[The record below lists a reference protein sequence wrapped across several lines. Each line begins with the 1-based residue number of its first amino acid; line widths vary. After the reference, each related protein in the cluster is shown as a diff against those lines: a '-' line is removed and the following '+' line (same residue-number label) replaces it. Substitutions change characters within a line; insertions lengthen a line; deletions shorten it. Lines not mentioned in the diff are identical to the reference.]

1 MSSTPSP
8 IPAEVLNQMS
18 ETDRIRAL
26 ELLTELDHR
35 NTRAAAQ
42 KDFIKFVERMW
53 PEFIPGRHHA
63 KMARAFE
70 KIAQGKL
77 KRLII
82 NMPPRH
88 TKSEFASYLLPA
100 WFLGLYP
107 NKQIMQ
113 ISHTADM
120 AEGFGRKVRNLVDSD
135 NYHTIFPDT
144 RLRRD
149 STAAARWNTDKN
161 GTYIAMGVGGAVA
174 GKGADICIKAGSFI
188 LTKTGYKKIEN
199 VTVVDEVYGNTGFVK
214 ILATMN
220 SNQDYQITINDLY
233 EMTPNHPVW
242 TKNRGWVDAGNLKIG
257 DVLTTIPFWFKI
269 KLSIKT
275 TRIILWQKVKQ
286 AIQLKKNTTS
296 GQ

>member
-70 KIAQGKL
+70 RIAQGKL

-174 GKGADICIKAGSFI
+174 GKGADLCLAKESIVDNGRQLQIKDIQIGDVI
-188 LTKTGYKKIEN
+188 KT
-199 VTVVDEVYGNTGFVK
+199 NTGWEKVTNK
-214 ILATMN
+214 SLTIHDSYVILNHDVRASKTHPF
-220 SNQDYQITINDLY
+220 
-233 EMTPNHPVW
+233 MTD
-242 TKNRGWVDAGNLKIG
+242 RGWVEAGELNIG
-257 DVLTTIPFWFKI
+257 DKILTITIWRQI
-269 KLSIKT
+269 CTLLKT
-275 TRIILWQKVKQ
+275 LLEKRGKE
-286 AIQLKKNTTS
+286 
-296 GQ
+296 

>member
-70 KIAQGKL
+70 RVAQGKL

-174 GKGADICIKAGSFI
+174 GKGADLCLAKESIVDNGRQLQIKDIQIGDVI
-188 LTKTGYKKIEN
+188 KT
-199 VTVVDEVYGNTGFVK
+199 NTGWEKVTNK
-214 ILATMN
+214 SLTIHDSYVILNHDVRASKTHPF
-220 SNQDYQITINDLY
+220 
-233 EMTPNHPVW
+233 MTD
-242 TKNRGWVDAGNLKIG
+242 RGWVEAGELNIG
-257 DVLTTIPFWFKI
+257 DKILTITIWRQI
-269 KLSIKT
+269 CTLLKT
-275 TRIILWQKVKQ
+275 LLEKRGKE
-286 AIQLKKNTTS
+286 
-296 GQ
+296 

>member
-174 GKGADICIKAGSFI
+174 GKGADLCLAKESIVDNGRQLQIKDIQIGDVI
-188 LTKTGYKKIEN
+188 KT
-199 VTVVDEVYGNTGFVK
+199 NTGWEKVTNK
-214 ILATMN
+214 SLTTHDSYVILNHDVRASKTHPF
-220 SNQDYQITINDLY
+220 
-233 EMTPNHPVW
+233 MTD
-242 TKNRGWVDAGNLKIG
+242 RGWVEAGELNIG
-257 DVLTTIPFWFKI
+257 DKILTITIWRQI
-269 KLSIKT
+269 CTLLKT
-275 TRIILWQKVKQ
+275 LLEKRGKE
-286 AIQLKKNTTS
+286 
-296 GQ
+296 

>member
-1 MSSTPSP
+1 MPNP
-8 IPAEVLNQMS
+8 IPAEILNQMS

-70 KIAQGKL
+70 RVAQGKL

-135 NYHTIFPDT
+135 NYHTIFPET

-174 GKGADICIKAGSFI
+174 GKGADLCLAKGSIVYNGRCVQIQDLVVGDKIKTHNGWEKVTNKSLTIHNQSVIVNRGVHASMTHPFLTPNGWVNAGDLRVGDKI
-188 LTKTGYKKIEN
+188 LTTTLWRRLCIHLKK
-199 VTVVDEVYGNTGFVK
+199 
-214 ILATMN
+214 
-220 SNQDYQITINDLY
+220 
-233 EMTPNHPVW
+233 
-242 TKNRGWVDAGNLKIG
+242 
-257 DVLTTIPFWFKI
+257 
-269 KLSIKT
+269 
-275 TRIILWQKVKQ
+275 
-286 AIQLKKNTTS
+286 QLKKH
-296 GQ
+296 GKV

>member
-70 KIAQGKL
+70 RVAQGKL

-174 GKGADICIKAGSFI
+174 GKGADLCLAKESIVDNGRQLQIKDIQIGDVI
-188 LTKTGYKKIEN
+188 KT
-199 VTVVDEVYGNTGFVK
+199 NTGWEKVTNK
-214 ILATMN
+214 SLTTHDSYVILNHDVRASKTHPF
-220 SNQDYQITINDLY
+220 
-233 EMTPNHPVW
+233 MTD
-242 TKNRGWVDAGNLKIG
+242 RGWVEAGKLNIG
-257 DVLTTIPFWFKI
+257 DKILTITIWRQI
-269 KLSIKT
+269 CTLLKT
-275 TRIILWQKVKQ
+275 LLEKRGKE
-286 AIQLKKNTTS
+286 
-296 GQ
+296 

>member
-1 MSSTPSP
+1 MSSTPNP

-70 KIAQGKL
+70 RVAQGKL

-174 GKGADICIKAGSFI
+174 GKGADLCLAKESIVDNGRQLQIKDIQIGDVI
-188 LTKTGYKKIEN
+188 KT
-199 VTVVDEVYGNTGFVK
+199 NTGWEKVTNK
-214 ILATMN
+214 SLTTHDSYVILNHDVRASKTHPF
-220 SNQDYQITINDLY
+220 
-233 EMTPNHPVW
+233 MTD
-242 TKNRGWVDAGNLKIG
+242 RGWVEAGKLNIG
-257 DVLTTIPFWFKI
+257 DKILTITIWRQI
-269 KLSIKT
+269 CTLLKT
-275 TRIILWQKVKQ
+275 LLEKRGKE
-286 AIQLKKNTTS
+286 
-296 GQ
+296 

>member
-174 GKGADICIKAGSFI
+174 GKGADLCLAKESIVDNGRQLQIKDIQIGDVI
-188 LTKTGYKKIEN
+188 KT
-199 VTVVDEVYGNTGFVK
+199 NTGWEKVTNK
-214 ILATMN
+214 SLTIHDSYVILNHDVRASKTHPF
-220 SNQDYQITINDLY
+220 
-233 EMTPNHPVW
+233 MTD
-242 TKNRGWVDAGNLKIG
+242 RGWVETGELNIG
-257 DVLTTIPFWFKI
+257 DKILTITIWRQI
-269 KLSIKT
+269 CTLLKT
-275 TRIILWQKVKQ
+275 LLEKRGKE
-286 AIQLKKNTTS
+286 
-296 GQ
+296 

>member
-1 MSSTPSP
+1 
-8 IPAEVLNQMS
+8 MS

-174 GKGADICIKAGSFI
+174 GKGADLCLAKESIVDNGRQLQIKDIQIGDVI
-188 LTKTGYKKIEN
+188 KT
-199 VTVVDEVYGNTGFVK
+199 NTGWEKVTNK
-214 ILATMN
+214 SLTTHDSYVILNHDVRASKTHPF
-220 SNQDYQITINDLY
+220 
-233 EMTPNHPVW
+233 MTD
-242 TKNRGWVDAGNLKIG
+242 RGWVEAGELNIG
-257 DVLTTIPFWFKI
+257 DKILTITIWRQI
-269 KLSIKT
+269 CTLLKT
-275 TRIILWQKVKQ
+275 LLEKRGKE
-286 AIQLKKNTTS
+286 
-296 GQ
+296 

>member
-1 MSSTPSP
+1 MTELTPN
-8 IPAEVLNQMS
+8 ILLQMS
-18 ETDRIRAL
+18 ETDRIKAL
-26 ELLTELDHR
+26 ELLSEIESR
-35 NTRAAAQ
+35 KKREAAQ
-42 KDFIKFVERMW
+42 KDFLEFVKVMW
-53 PEFIPGRHHA
+53 PEFIHGSHHA

-70 KIAQGKL
+70 RVAKGEL
-77 KRLII
+77 KRLIVCLA
-82 NMPPRH
+82 PRH

-100 WFLGLYP
+100 WYLGLHP
-107 NKQIMQ
+107 QRQIMQ
-113 ISHTADM
+113 LSHTADL

-135 NYHTIFPDT
+135 LYHTIFPDT

-161 GTYIAMGVGGAVA
+161 GVYIAMGVGGAVA
-174 GKGADICIKAGSFI
+174 GKGADLCIKAGSFI

-220 SNQDYQITINDLY
+220 SNQDYQITINGLY

-257 DVLTTIPFWFKI
+257 DILTTIPFWFKI